1 MPSKPPDYKYCQ
13 GRGRVLPTEILA
25 PYELLNEGRLLL
37 GCIDAAAD
45 NDFLRD
51 HEAGAAT
58 GGGGSPYPRRHIHT
72 YMCGDMPLPVL
83 PQVTL
88 SVCCIPKRQDL
99 RVGEQCLPDFSRL
112 RLIATGVRWLHFPMG
127 VEPLQLS
134 IMVCVSGTSIWAFR
148 VSVERMR

>member
-25 PYELLNEGRLLL
+25 PYELLNEGRLFL

-45 NDFLRD
+45 SDFLKD

-72 YMCGDMPLPVL
+72 YMCGDAFAGLASGDALRMLHAQKAGLAGWRAMSAGLQPAAHHWDGNTLAALPHGRGAAPAVNHGL
-83 PQVTL
+83 CFGHIHL
-88 SVCCIPKRQDL
+88 
-99 RVGEQCLPDFSRL
+99 
-112 RLIATGVRWLHFPMG
+112 GVQGF
-127 VEPLQLS
+127 
-134 IMVCVSGTSIWAFR
+134 C
-148 VSVERMR
+148 